1 MLGQAGQ
8 FYILNVQS
16 FYVFYFFVVMLEIVG
31 SLKLISHPR
40 HSNILGGGGWESNEH
55 DTKFMPTSLRGV
67 PNQNLW
73 FTSSFSR
80 SEHRHWHN
88 WWGTG
93 TRMWIP
99 WTHLHVKTKS
109 NYLPL
114 PVSSFYWP
122 AVHLMLVT
130 RSTEAIFL
138 LSIMSIKINWLLAA
152 SQASPWL
159 HYC

>member
-1 MLGQAGQ
+1 MLG
-8 FYILNVQS
+8 S
-16 FYVFYFFVVMLEIVG
+16 FKFSMYRIFMFFIFCCDARDRWFIKTNFAPSPQQHPGWQRVG
-31 SLKLISHPR
+31 
-40 HSNILGGGGWESNEH
+40 GNEH